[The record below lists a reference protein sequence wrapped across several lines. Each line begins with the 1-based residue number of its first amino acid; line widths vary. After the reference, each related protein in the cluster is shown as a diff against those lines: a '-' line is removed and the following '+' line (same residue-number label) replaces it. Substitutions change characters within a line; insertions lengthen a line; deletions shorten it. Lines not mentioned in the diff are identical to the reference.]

1 MENDRAGKVKK
12 KKKEAEDMEQELLQE
27 IASYWGTR
35 AEGYS
40 EVNEKE
46 LAGSQREAW
55 LHVLEEQFPE
65 KKKEEMKILDIGTGP
80 GFFPMILS
88 EAGYTVA
95 AVDYTEE
102 MLEKAKENLGKYTKY
117 GLERVTLQRMDAQNL
132 EFADET
138 FDVVISRNLTWNLE
152 KPEQAYQEW
161 MRVLKPG
168 GVLLNF
174 DANWYGYLYDE
185 EKKEAYEADRKK
197 VEEQQLD
204 DHYLCTDIDRMENI
218 ARQVPLSAMER
229 PAWDTKVLEFL
240 GVCSIQTD
248 SEIWKRVWSEE
259 ERLNYASTPMFLVRA
274 EKSAEQSFQLGD
286 VTVRRGEKYQGDI
299 SFANGDIVLPGT
311 IICGKLP
318 GKTMLITG
326 GVHSGEYV
334 GIQACVE
341 LGAELQPE
349 KTVGTIVILK
359 VLNRPAFENRAG
371 SLGLSDGK
379 NLNRVFPGN
388 PNGTEME
395 RLAWAITKEVYPKV
409 DYYIDLHSGDD
420 FEALTPYVYYA
431 GKAAQEVTE
440 VSRKMAEQVDVP
452 YMVRSMV
459 SSGGAYNYAASKGIA
474 SILLERGGMGA
485 WTSEEVNSDKRDV
498 RNILSSLDM
507 YQIRRDVRN
516 YVPMEVTDVCYQAA
530 SEDGLWY
537 PAAKPGDMAAEG
549 ALLGTIRDYNGKL
562 RETCRAEYTG
572 VVLYQTCSLQVTEG
586 GPVVAY
592 GRIVREPQYDD
603 RKEQIVHYWE
613 KRSESFLEQR
623 RSELANPIAKR
634 WMKEIEKQIPAG
646 RRLKILDVGCGA
658 GFFSILLAKE
668 GHEVFGI
675 DLTPEMIENAIQ
687 LAEEENAD
695 CCFQVMDAENP
706 MFADETFDVVISRNL
721 TWTLPNAE
729 HAYGEWMRVLKTG
742 GVLLNF
748 DANYGKEDV
757 ADTKGLP
764 EAHAHFKVGNEM
776 LEECERIKSQLPISR
791 KNRPAY
797 DVAVLCENTAGE
809 IRIDTSLGKRIYL
822 EKDEFYNPAPMFSI
836 CAVKQ

>member
-1 MENDRAGKVKK
+1 MENGRAGKVKK

-229 PAWDTKVLEFL
+229 PAWDTKVLESL

-274 EKSAEQSFQLGD
+274 EKSAEQPFQLGD

-537 PAAKPGDMAAEG
+537 PAAKPGNMVAEG

-572 VVLYQTCSLQVTEG
+572 VVLYQTGSLQVTEG

-592 GRIVREPQYDD
+592 GRIVREPEYDD

-822 EKDEFYNPAPMFSI
+822 EKDELYNPAPMFSI